1 MQAAC
6 ERGATLALHGTCSGS
21 GLRGKLRRRAS
32 QNLSRPVCNRV
43 VTKYVACTVSCRQ
56 SDSSAL
62 RSSWPLH
69 RTRIL
74 LASVE
79 NVPTSAGSI
88 SRKQV
93 ACFGLPFSR
102 ELTPEEIERGKA
114 DLKQGLE
121 EAEEE
126 QKASVKKT
134 KKTKKKKSRSQQDQ
148 RVLDAKEQLKT
159 GGAVA
164 FSVEDERGTGVEV
177 ISDEF
182 SAESLAST
190 PSFELLVDGS
200 DDGEDGASLDVLQQ
214 DEAFYSDLSDEQIAA
229 LPDDLLFGTDPTDL
243 QGKAAPRKQA
253 DAYVQYYEKYKHLA
267 EEYGDKRLLR
277 RKERG
282 LGSFEAAASSRRAR
296 MEIKSE
302 RQEYQEEL
310 MAQFGAN
317 MSANVRKTHKNMR
330 IIAGEAAGFRLL
342 TPRGQNVRP
351 MMEKVRAA
359 VFSSLEAQVH
369 HLTPFLPSAIL
380 RTTLIN
386 ANCLQ
391 CEHDAMLRADGH
403 SWPPSWGSLA
413 RPVLRNWRRGHRGC
427 QQRRGGRTLC
437 RIRPVGSWE
446 CLAPQ
451 PGRRGLRLPV
461 LYAHPARGR
470 LFGPLQALQQYSRRR
485 VRLH

>member
-253 DAYVQYYEKYKHLA
+253 DAYVQYYEKYKVRLLLDRHPTRQHLA

-330 IIAGEAAGFRLL
+330 IIA
-342 TPRGQNVRP
+342 VR
-351 MMEKVRAA
+351 
-359 VFSSLEAQVH
+359 
-369 HLTPFLPSAIL
+369 
-380 RTTLIN
+380 N
-386 ANCLQ
+386 
-391 CEHDAMLRADGH
+391 
-403 SWPPSWGSLA
+403 
-413 RPVLRNWRRGHRGC
+413 
-427 QQRRGGRTLC
+427 
-437 RIRPVGSWE
+437 
-446 CLAPQ
+446 
-451 PGRRGLRLPV
+451 
-461 LYAHPARGR
+461 
-470 LFGPLQALQQYSRRR
+470 
-485 VRLH
+485 